1 MKWMTWL
8 NVSLGKWLGIP
19 VYLHWSWMLA
29 ICYVAVVMPA
39 SLVPYCILFF
49 IVLLHELGHC
59 MAGRYYNMRIRDI
72 VLYPFGGVAMMEIPR
87 KPSHEIVVALA
98 GPFVNLVLAL
108 PLYFLQ
114 RLGYVMWEIHIANI
128 ILLVFNILPVFP
140 MDGGRVLRACL
151 SWWNGDHLKATQIAV
166 LISRVLCG
174 LFVLAAVLTRQWS
187 LIIIAFFVVVS
198 GAMELAMLR
207 ALHGPDEQP
216 FAVDGYKRVGEV
228 QEQLNRLR
236 RRENLPD

>member
-1 MKWMTWL
+1 MTWL
-8 NVSLGKWLGIP
+8 NVSLGRWLGIP
-19 VYLHWSWMLA
+19 VYLHWSWMLLFFY
-29 ICYVAVVMPA
+29 IAVVNP
-39 SLVPYCILFF
+39 LNIVPYCILFF

-59 MAGRYYNMRIRDI
+59 MAGRYYNMAIRD
-72 VLYPFGGVAMMEIPR
+72 VMLYPFGGVAMMEIPR

-98 GPFVNLVLAL
+98 GPFVNLALVL

-114 RLGYVMWEIHIANI
+114 RFGYIMWEIYLANI

-151 SWWNGDHLKATQIAV
+151 SWWNGNHLKATHIAV
-166 LISRVLCG
+166 LISRVFCG
-174 LFVLAAVLTRQWS
+174 LFVITALLTRQWS
-187 LIIIAFFVVVS
+187 LIFIAFFVVVA

-207 ALHGPDEQP
+207 ALHGKDEQS
-216 FAVDGYKRVGEV
+216 FAVDGYKRAEEV
-228 QEQLNRLR
+228 QGQLNRLR